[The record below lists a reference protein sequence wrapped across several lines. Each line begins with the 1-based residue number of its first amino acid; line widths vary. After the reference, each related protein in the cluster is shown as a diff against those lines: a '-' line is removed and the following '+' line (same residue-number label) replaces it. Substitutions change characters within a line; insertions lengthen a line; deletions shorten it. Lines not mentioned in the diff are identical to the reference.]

1 MSFIDIMIL
10 LLVVLGIIVGCI
22 KGLVSQISSIC
33 GIVLG
38 LIVCN
43 LFGGWA
49 TDVLKL
55 LLPESANWP
64 AGNVTVSVTA
74 HIVLFVL
81 VFLSVLL
88 AGTLIKSIVN
98 SLHLGAID
106 KVGGAVFCSFK
117 YLLIF
122 SMLLNLWYIISPHS
136 DTFTTH
142 HAMNNKPF
150 EVVIDMA
157 PFVLGAEKLPSN
169 EIGNGDGSVIARHR
183 KHVTPLRTDDK
194 RRHPKG

>member
-1 MSFIDIMIL
+1 MSFIDIMII
-10 LLVVLGIIVGCI
+10 LLVVLGIIIGWM
-22 KGLVSQISSIC
+22 KGFVSQISSIC

-38 LIVCN
+38 LVACN

-55 LLPESANWP
+55 LIPESCNWP
-64 AGNVTVSVTA
+64 AADVTVSATA
-74 HIVLFVL
+74 HIVLFVV

-98 SLHLGAID
+98 SLHLGVID
-106 KVGGAVFCSFK
+106 KVGGAAFCSFK
-117 YLLIF
+117 YLLYLSI
-122 SMLLNLWYIISPHS
+122 LLNLWYLISPHS
-136 DTFTTH
+136 DTFTTP

-157 PFVLGAEKLPSN
+157 PFTLGAEKLPSR
-169 EIGNGDGSVIARHR
+169 EIGSGSFIA
-183 KHVTPLRTDDK
+183 KHSKNNITEIPSK
-194 RRHPKG
+194 